1 MFNKNPRLRKREFN
15 VDKRKVN
22 IGITLASIGI
32 SLILAGTTYMGFENY
47 QTKFDTGQTEIAKL
61 KGELNELKGQSSQ
74 TNVKEIQQSLNSA
87 TTLGQKVTELQNT
100 WGKSLTVEDEDAF
113 RKSEGESVDALNKTR
128 ISRLQLM
135 FSDAPSGSAGWS
147 NWYPRIIGTKSM
159 DATWKFITTTSF
171 TTVKQ
176 NVMWQAT
183 TESGE
188 LYAYVTAV
196 YNADSDT
203 FENVSVNITTAGVE
217 AQSAQKGA

>member
-1 MFNKNPRLRKREFN
+1 MAMKNPRLRKREFN

-22 IGITLASIGI
+22 IGVTLASICI
-32 SLILAGTTYMGFENY
+32 SLVLAGTTYMGIDNY
-47 QTKFDTGQTEIAKL
+47 QTKFDTAKAEISEL
-61 KGELNELKGQSSQ
+61 KGELNDLKGQSSQ

-87 TTLGQKVTELQNT
+87 TTLGQTVTELQNT
-100 WGKSLTVEDEDAF
+100 WGKSLTAEDDEAF
-113 RKSEGESVDALNKTR
+113 RKSEGESVDALNTTR
-128 ISRLQLM
+128 ISRLRLA
-135 FSDAPSGSAGWS
+135 FSDNSSAGWS
-147 NWYPRIIGTKSM
+147 NWYPRITGTKSM

-196 YNADSDT
+196 YNADNDT

>member
-1 MFNKNPRLRKREFN
+1 MAMKNPRLRKREFN
-15 VDKRKVN
+15 VDERKVN
-22 IGITLASIGI
+22 IGVTLVNICI
-32 SLILAGTTYMGFENY
+32 SLVLAGATYMGIDDY
-47 QTKFDTGQTEIAKL
+47 QTKFDTAKAEISEL
-61 KGELNELKGQSSQ
+61 KGELNDLKGQSSQ

-87 TTLGQKVTELQNT
+87 TTLGQTVTELQNT
-100 WGKSLTVEDEDAF
+100 WGKSLTAEDDEAF
-113 RKSEGESVDALNKTR
+113 RKSEGESVDALNTTR
-128 ISRLQLM
+128 ISRLHLA
-135 FSDAPSGSAGWS
+135 FSDNALAGWS
-147 NWYPRIIGTKSM
+147 NRYPRITGTKSM

-196 YNADSDT
+196 YNADNDT

>member
-1 MFNKNPRLRKREFN
+1 MAMKNPRLRKREFN
-15 VDKRKVN
+15 VDERKVN
-22 IGITLASIGI
+22 IGVTLVNICI
-32 SLILAGTTYMGFENY
+32 SLVLAGATYMGIDDY
-47 QTKFDTGQTEIAKL
+47 QTKFDTAKAEISEL
-61 KGELNELKGQSSQ
+61 KGELNDLKGQSSQ

-87 TTLGQKVTELQNT
+87 TTLGQTVTELQNT
-100 WGKSLTVEDEDAF
+100 WGKSLTAEDDEAF
-113 RKSEGESVDALNKTR
+113 RKSEGESVDALNTTR
-128 ISRLQLM
+128 ISRLRLA
-135 FSDAPSGSAGWS
+135 FSDNGSAGWS
-147 NWYPRIIGTKSM
+147 NWYPRITGTKSRA
-159 DATWKFITTTSF
+159 ATWKFITTTSF

-196 YNADSDT
+196 YNADNDT

>member
-1 MFNKNPRLRKREFN
+1 MAMKNPRLRKREFN
-15 VDKRKVN
+15 VDARKVN
-22 IGITLASIGI
+22 IGVTLANICI
-32 SLILAGTTYMGFENY
+32 SLVLAGTTYMGIDNY
-47 QTKFDTGQTEIAKL
+47 QTKFDTAKAEISEL
-61 KGELNELKGQSSQ
+61 KGELNDLKGQSSQ

-87 TTLGQKVTELQNT
+87 TTLGQTVTELQNT
-100 WGKSLTVEDEDAF
+100 WGKSLTAEDDEAF
-113 RKSEGESVDALNKTR
+113 RKSEGESVDALNTTR
-128 ISRLQLM
+128 ISRLRLA
-135 FSDAPSGSAGWS
+135 FSDNASAGWS
-147 NWYPRIIGTKSM
+147 NWYPRITGTKSM

-196 YNADSDT
+196 YNADNDT

>member
-1 MFNKNPRLRKREFN
+1 MAMKNPRLRKREFN
-15 VDKRKVN
+15 VDERKVN
-22 IGITLASIGI
+22 IGVTLVNICI
-32 SLILAGTTYMGFENY
+32 SLVLAGATYMGIDDY
-47 QTKFDTGQTEIAKL
+47 QTKFDTAKAEISEL
-61 KGELNELKGQSSQ
+61 KGELNDLKGQSSQ

-87 TTLGQKVTELQNT
+87 TTLGQTVTELQNT
-100 WGKSLTVEDEDAF
+100 WGKSLTAEDDEAF
-113 RKSEGESVDALNKTR
+113 RKSEGESVDALNTTR
-128 ISRLQLM
+128 ISRLRLA
-135 FSDAPSGSAGWS
+135 FSDNALAGWS
-147 NWYPRIIGTKSM
+147 NWYPHITGTKSM

-196 YNADSDT
+196 YNADNDT